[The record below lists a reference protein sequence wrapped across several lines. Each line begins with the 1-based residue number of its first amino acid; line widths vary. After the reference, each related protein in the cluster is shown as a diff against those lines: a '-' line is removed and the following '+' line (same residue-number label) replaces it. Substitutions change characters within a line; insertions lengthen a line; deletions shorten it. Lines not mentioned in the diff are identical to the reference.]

1 MEVAVVKRLTT
12 DLGFATQ
19 VAMCFRRLVV
29 VTLTLFVSN
38 IFAADAPPSEE
49 QTLKWLREL
58 KSLPKVHYSWPLP
71 LRQVPDA
78 VLVEYCR
85 ITHAISISG
94 EWSQTRDIE
103 RAVTLCKMV
112 NTRSP
117 KIPATIGVN
126 FSVWHRRFGKDLP
139 PTDTGPTH
147 WGELAH
153 LRRRLDWIRETL
165 AGVNRKYQANVSVS
179 ALLLDSERFHTKTN
193 DVTWN
198 EAMTA
203 KYDAAHEI
211 IKELFPNVRVDW
223 YARGAVHP

>member
-198 EAMTA
+198 EAMTV
-203 KYDAAHEI
+203 K
-211 IKELFPNVRVDW
+211 LR
-223 YARGAVHP
+223 RGA